1 MAAFV
6 TPASAVSAALEMRSE
21 IEQLNQARPARDF
34 ILKIGIHRGPS
45 IAVTLNDR
53 LDYFG
58 QTVNIAS
65 RVEHLAE
72 GDEICLT
79 EEVYDS
85 PEVAGLLAS
94 YATKR
99 DQARL
104 KGVQQQV
111 AIFRIQGGV

>member
-1 MAAFV
+1 
-6 TPASAVSAALEMRSE
+6 MRRE
-21 IEQLNQARPARDF
+21 IERLNEARSTRDF

-79 EEVYDS
+79 EEVYGAPAVVD
-85 PEVAGLLAS
+85 LLKPYVKKPDHS
-94 YATKR
+94 
-99 DQARL
+99 RL
-104 KGVQQQV
+104 KGVRGEV
-111 AIFRIQGGV
+111 AIYRVQAVSNGQAA

>member
-1 MAAFV
+1 
-6 TPASAVSAALEMRSE
+6 VSAALKMRSE
-21 IEQLNQARPARDF
+21 IERLNEARAARDF
-34 ILKIGIHRGPS
+34 VLKIGIHRGPS

-79 EEVYDS
+79 EEVYAA
-85 PEVAGLLAS
+85 PGVADLLAP
-94 YATKR
+94 YAKKR
-99 DQARL
+99 DHSHL
-104 KGVQQQV
+104 KGVRQDV
-111 AIFRIQGGV
+111 AIFRIQGAA